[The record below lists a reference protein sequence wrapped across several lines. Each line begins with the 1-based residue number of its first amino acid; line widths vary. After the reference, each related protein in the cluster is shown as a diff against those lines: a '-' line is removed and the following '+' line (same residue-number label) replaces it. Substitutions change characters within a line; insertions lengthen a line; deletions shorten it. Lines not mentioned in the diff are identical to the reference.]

1 MKPISTSN
9 EARHRAQWFARR
21 FPITDY
27 NYHAPSYV
35 DPSGGHCARAPKPS
49 FLNISRGYFQ
59 NEARPAFLL
68 EALFFAVITATT
80 AVSLV
85 TGARVLVHFVRSLAA
100 V

>member
-9 EARHRAQWFARR
+9 EARHRGDWLARR

-27 NYHAPSYV
+27 NYHAPSHGNL
-35 DPSGGHCARAPKPS
+35 SGGYCARASKPS

-59 NEARPAFLL
+59 NEARPAFLM
-68 EALFFAVITATT
+68 EALFFAVITATA